1 MSIVLK
7 NNIFEFNGDHYL
19 QLQGT
24 AMGTKMAPS
33 YANLFMGQLEPKL
46 QAQASQHINMWKRYI
61 DDIFIINFGQA
72 TMRTCKHSWTKLAPC
87 TQLLNSPMNAAMKNS
102 PSLTWPFT
110 KVQNFQETGIL
121 DIKTHIKK
129 TNKQLYVH
137 KSSYH
142 PEPCKK
148 AIATG
153 ETIRYLRTNSR
164 IETFKNMTSQLKN
177 KLIERGYKAT
187 EIKNQIRSINF
198 KDKQTILS
206 STPHKETKPLV
217 IPIKF
222 NDNNQL
228 IRRTIL
234 SNWHLITTDA
244 TLNLT
249 FDTKPMI
256 ACKKNQSLANKLVRA
271 KIKAPLT
278 ITDPSLQPK
287 SHRLDP
293 PPKIQTDL
301 PSLFPK
307 TYPMAR
313 CNKPRC
319 KICPKLRLTKTI
331 YNKLC
336 KVNMVIPKYKRPLTC
351 NDKRVVYAIKCA
363 ECHETYIGQTMRPL
377 RARIAQHLNCIEAKT
392 THHMSHHFN
401 KSHQIKHFNFLP
413 LEKIEDSIPP
423 REAERLLQQKETYWI
438 RRLSTLQ
445 PFGMNYLPKDTTRRQ
460 R

>member
-1 MSIVLK
+1 M
-7 NNIFEFNGDHYL
+7 
-19 QLQGT
+19 
-24 AMGTKMAPS
+24 
-33 YANLFMGQLEPKL
+33 
-46 QAQASQHINMWKRYI
+46 
-61 DDIFIINFGQA
+61 
-72 TMRTCKHSWTKLAPC
+72 
-87 TQLLNSPMNAAMKNS
+87 
-102 PSLTWPFT
+102 
-110 KVQNFQETGIL
+110 
-121 DIKTHIKK
+121 
-129 TNKQLYVH
+129 
-137 KSSYH
+137 
-142 PEPCKK
+142 
-148 AIATG
+148 
-153 ETIRYLRTNSR
+153 
-164 IETFKNMTSQLKN
+164 
-177 KLIERGYKAT
+177 
-187 EIKNQIRSINF
+187 
-198 KDKQTILS
+198 
-206 STPHKETKPLV
+206 V

-293 PPKIQTDL
+293 PPKIQTNL

-313 CNKPRC
+313 CNKLRC

-392 THHMSHHFN
+392 TYHMSISLT
-401 KSHQIKHFNFLP
+401 KSNTSTSYPSKKSRTRSH
-413 LEKIEDSIPP
+413 LEKPKDFSNRKRHIGSEDSLP
-423 REAERLLQQKETYWI
+423 YN
-438 RRLSTLQ
+438 LS
-445 PFGMNYLPKDTTRRQ
+445 G
-460 R
+460 